1 MKLENVMLS
10 ERSQIQTAVRC
21 VTAFIHIV
29 PNRQSSRDVKQISG
43 Y

>member
-10 ERSQIQTAVRC
+10 ERSQIQTGVRC
-21 VTAFIHIV
+21 VTTFIHIV
-29 PNRQSSRDVKQISG
+29 PNRQSFGDIKQISG